1 MTLRAIFFDLGG
13 VILKTEYEAHDI
25 VLRDSAQA
33 KENPKALLNHR

>member
-13 VILKTEYEAHDI
+13 VILQTEYEARDI

-33 KENPKALLNHR
+33 KENPNR